1 MIEQS
6 AGYASNCSLARFEN
20 SGLKNA
26 VKEKGQHMLTLF
38 FVALFLIFV
47 NNPSH
52 ELSVNKQ
59 KFETYT
65 RGTELRP

>member
-1 MIEQS
+1 M
-6 AGYASNCSLARFEN
+6 G
-20 SGLKNA
+20 
-26 VKEKGQHMLTLF
+26 EKGKGQQTLTLS

-59 KFETYT
+59 KL
-65 RGTELRP
+65 RRVLGELSLVFDYSIIRLGARLNFC

>member
-1 MIEQS
+1 MKM
-6 AGYASNCSLARFEN
+6 G
-20 SGLKNA
+20 
-26 VKEKGQHMLTLF
+26 EKGKGQQTLTLS

-59 KFETYT
+59 KL
-65 RGTELRP
+65 RRVLGELSLVFDCSIISLGARLNFC

>member
-1 MIEQS
+1 M
-6 AGYASNCSLARFEN
+6 G
-20 SGLKNA
+20 
-26 VKEKGQHMLTLF
+26 EKGKGQQTLTLS

-59 KFETYT
+59 KL
-65 RGTELRP
+65 RRVLGELSLIFDYLIISLGARLNFC

>member
-1 MIEQS
+1 MKM
-6 AGYASNCSLARFEN
+6 G
-20 SGLKNA
+20 
-26 VKEKGQHMLTLF
+26 EKGKGQQTLTLS

-59 KFETYT
+59 KL
-65 RGTELRP
+65 RRVLGELSLVFDYSIISLGVRLNFC

>member
-1 MIEQS
+1 MKM
-6 AGYASNCSLARFEN
+6 G
-20 SGLKNA
+20 
-26 VKEKGQHMLTLF
+26 EKGKGQQTLTLS

-59 KFETYT
+59 KL
-65 RGTELRP
+65 RRVLGELSLVFDYSIISLGARLNF

>member
-1 MIEQS
+1 MKM
-6 AGYASNCSLARFEN
+6 G
-20 SGLKNA
+20 
-26 VKEKGQHMLTLF
+26 EKGKGQQTLTLS

-59 KFETYT
+59 KL
-65 RGTELRP
+65 RRVLGELSLVFDYSIISLGARLSFC

>member
-1 MIEQS
+1 MKT
-6 AGYASNCSLARFEN
+6 G
-20 SGLKNA
+20 
-26 VKEKGQHMLTLF
+26 EKGKGQQTLTLS

-59 KFETYT
+59 KL
-65 RGTELRP
+65 RRVLGELSLVFDCSIISLGARLNFC

>member
-1 MIEQS
+1 M
-6 AGYASNCSLARFEN
+6 G
-20 SGLKNA
+20 
-26 VKEKGQHMLTLF
+26 EKGKGQQTLTLS

-59 KFETYT
+59 KL
-65 RGTELRP
+65 RRVLGELSLVLDYSIISLGARLNFC

>member
-1 MIEQS
+1 M
-6 AGYASNCSLARFEN
+6 G
-20 SGLKNA
+20 
-26 VKEKGQHMLTLF
+26 EKGKGQQTLTLS

-59 KFETYT
+59 KL
-65 RGTELRP
+65 RRVLGELSLVFDYSIISLGARLNLC

>member
-1 MIEQS
+1 M
-6 AGYASNCSLARFEN
+6 G
-20 SGLKNA
+20 
-26 VKEKGQHMLTLF
+26 EKGKGQQTLTLS

-59 KFETYT
+59 KL
-65 RGTELRP
+65 RRVLGELSLVFDYSIISLGARLNSC

>member
-1 MIEQS
+1 M
-6 AGYASNCSLARFEN
+6 G
-20 SGLKNA
+20 
-26 VKEKGQHMLTLF
+26 EKGKGHQTLTLS

-59 KFETYT
+59 KL
-65 RGTELRP
+65 RRVLGELSLVFDYSIISLGARLNFC

>member
-1 MIEQS
+1 M
-6 AGYASNCSLARFEN
+6 
-20 SGLKNA
+20 SGKG
-26 VKEKGQHMLTLF
+26 KGQQMLTLS

-59 KFETYT
+59 K
-65 RGTELRP
+65 LRRVLGKLSVVFDYSIISLGARLDFC

>member
-1 MIEQS
+1 MKM
-6 AGYASNCSLARFEN
+6 G
-20 SGLKNA
+20 
-26 VKEKGQHMLTLF
+26 EKGKGQQTLTLS

-59 KFETYT
+59 KL
-65 RGTELRP
+65 RRVLGELSLVFDYSVISLGARLIFC

>member
-1 MIEQS
+1 M
-6 AGYASNCSLARFEN
+6 G
-20 SGLKNA
+20 
-26 VKEKGQHMLTLF
+26 EKGKGQQTLTLS

-59 KFETYT
+59 KL
-65 RGTELRP
+65 RRVLGELSLVFDHSIISLGARLNFC

>member
-1 MIEQS
+1 M
-6 AGYASNCSLARFEN
+6 G
-20 SGLKNA
+20 
-26 VKEKGQHMLTLF
+26 EKGKGQQTLTLS

-59 KFETYT
+59 KL
-65 RGTELRP
+65 RRVLGELSLVFDYSIISLDARLNFC

>member
-1 MIEQS
+1 M
-6 AGYASNCSLARFEN
+6 G
-20 SGLKNA
+20 
-26 VKEKGQHMLTLF
+26 EKGKGQQTLTLS

-59 KFETYT
+59 KL
-65 RGTELRP
+65 RRVPGELSLVFDYSIISLGARLNLC

>member
-1 MIEQS
+1 M
-6 AGYASNCSLARFEN
+6 G
-20 SGLKNA
+20 
-26 VKEKGQHMLTLF
+26 EKGKGQQTLTLS

-59 KFETYT
+59 KL
-65 RGTELRP
+65 RRVLGELSLVFDCSIISLGARLNFC

>member
-1 MIEQS
+1 MKT
-6 AGYASNCSLARFEN
+6 G
-20 SGLKNA
+20 
-26 VKEKGQHMLTLF
+26 EKGKGQQTLTLS

-59 KFETYT
+59 KL
-65 RGTELRP
+65 RRVLGELSLVFDYSIIILGARLNFC

>member
-1 MIEQS
+1 M
-6 AGYASNCSLARFEN
+6 G
-20 SGLKNA
+20 
-26 VKEKGQHMLTLF
+26 EKGKGQQTLTLS

-59 KFETYT
+59 KL
-65 RGTELRP
+65 RRVLGELSLVFDYSIIS

>member
-1 MIEQS
+1 MKM
-6 AGYASNCSLARFEN
+6 G
-20 SGLKNA
+20 
-26 VKEKGQHMLTLF
+26 EKGKGQQTLTLS

-59 KFETYT
+59 KL
-65 RGTELRP
+65 RRVLGELSLVFDYSIISLGARLNLC

>member
-1 MIEQS
+1 M
-6 AGYASNCSLARFEN
+6 G
-20 SGLKNA
+20 
-26 VKEKGQHMLTLF
+26 EKGKGQQTLTLS

-59 KFETYT
+59 KL
-65 RGTELRP
+65 RRVLGELSLVFDYSVISLGARLIFC

>member
-1 MIEQS
+1 MKM
-6 AGYASNCSLARFEN
+6 G
-20 SGLKNA
+20 
-26 VKEKGQHMLTLF
+26 EKGKGQQTLTLS

-59 KFETYT
+59 KL
-65 RGTELRP
+65 RRVLGELSFIFDYSIISLGSRLNFC

>member
-1 MIEQS
+1 
-6 AGYASNCSLARFEN
+6 
-20 SGLKNA
+20 
-26 VKEKGQHMLTLF
+26 MLTLS

-59 KFETYT
+59 K
-65 RGTELRP
+65 LRRVLGKLSVVFDYSIISLGARLDFC

>member
-1 MIEQS
+1 M
-6 AGYASNCSLARFEN
+6 G
-20 SGLKNA
+20 
-26 VKEKGQHMLTLF
+26 EKGKGQQTLTLS

-59 KFETYT
+59 KL
-65 RGTELRP
+65 RRVLGELSLVFDYSIISLGARLSFC

>member
-1 MIEQS
+1 MKM
-6 AGYASNCSLARFEN
+6 G
-20 SGLKNA
+20 
-26 VKEKGQHMLTLF
+26 EKGKGQQTLTLS

-59 KFETYT
+59 KL
-65 RGTELRP
+65 RRVLGELSFVFDYSIISLGSRLNFC

>member
-1 MIEQS
+1 MKM
-6 AGYASNCSLARFEN
+6 G
-20 SGLKNA
+20 
-26 VKEKGQHMLTLF
+26 EKGKGQQTLTLS

-59 KFETYT
+59 KL
-65 RGTELRP
+65 RRVLGELSLVFDYSIISLGSRLNFC

>member
-1 MIEQS
+1 MGEE
-6 AGYASNCSLARFEN
+6 G
-20 SGLKNA
+20 
-26 VKEKGQHMLTLF
+26 KGQQTLTLS

-59 KFETYT
+59 KL
-65 RGTELRP
+65 RRVLGELSFVFDYSIISLGSRLNFC

>member
-1 MIEQS
+1 MKM
-6 AGYASNCSLARFEN
+6 G
-20 SGLKNA
+20 
-26 VKEKGQHMLTLF
+26 EKGKGQQTLTLS

-59 KFETYT
+59 KL
-65 RGTELRP
+65 RRVPGELSLVFDYSIISLGARLNLC

>member
-1 MIEQS
+1 MKM
-6 AGYASNCSLARFEN
+6 G
-20 SGLKNA
+20 
-26 VKEKGQHMLTLF
+26 EKGKGQQTPTLS

-59 KFETYT
+59 KL
-65 RGTELRP
+65 RRVLGELSFVFDYSIISLGSRLNFC

>member
-1 MIEQS
+1 MKM
-6 AGYASNCSLARFEN
+6 G
-20 SGLKNA
+20 
-26 VKEKGQHMLTLF
+26 EKGKGQQTLTLS

-59 KFETYT
+59 KL
-65 RGTELRP
+65 RRVLGELSLAFDCSIISLGARLNFC

>member
-1 MIEQS
+1 M
-6 AGYASNCSLARFEN
+6 G
-20 SGLKNA
+20 
-26 VKEKGQHMLTLF
+26 EKGKGQQTLTLS

-59 KFETYT
+59 KL
-65 RGTELRP
+65 RRVLGELSLVFDYSIISLGVRLNFC

>member
-1 MIEQS
+1 MKM
-6 AGYASNCSLARFEN
+6 G
-20 SGLKNA
+20 
-26 VKEKGQHMLTLF
+26 EKGKGQQTLTLS

-59 KFETYT
+59 KL
-65 RGTELRP
+65 RRVLGELSLVFDYSTISLGARLNFC

>member
-1 MIEQS
+1 M
-6 AGYASNCSLARFEN
+6 G
-20 SGLKNA
+20 
-26 VKEKGQHMLTLF
+26 EKGKGQQTLTLS

-59 KFETYT
+59 KL
-65 RGTELRP
+65 RRILGELSFVFDCSIISLGSRLNFC

>member
-1 MIEQS
+1 
-6 AGYASNCSLARFEN
+6 
-20 SGLKNA
+20 
-26 VKEKGQHMLTLF
+26 MLTLF

-59 KFETYT
+59 KIETCT

>member
-1 MIEQS
+1 M
-6 AGYASNCSLARFEN
+6 G
-20 SGLKNA
+20 
-26 VKEKGQHMLTLF
+26 EKGKGQQTLTLS

-59 KFETYT
+59 KL
-65 RGTELRP
+65 RRVLGELSFVFDYSIISLGSRLNFC

>member
-1 MIEQS
+1 M
-6 AGYASNCSLARFEN
+6 G
-20 SGLKNA
+20 
-26 VKEKGQHMLTLF
+26 EKGKGQQTLTLS

-59 KFETYT
+59 KL
-65 RGTELRP
+65 RLRRVLGELSLVFDCSIISLGARLNFC

>member
-1 MIEQS
+1 M
-6 AGYASNCSLARFEN
+6 G
-20 SGLKNA
+20 
-26 VKEKGQHMLTLF
+26 EKGKGQQTLTLS

-59 KFETYT
+59 KLRQTETETCT
-65 RGTELRP
+65 RGTEPRL

>member
-1 MIEQS
+1 MKMGEK
-6 AGYASNCSLARFEN
+6 A
-20 SGLKNA
+20 
-26 VKEKGQHMLTLF
+26 KGQQTLTLS

-59 KFETYT
+59 KL
-65 RGTELRP
+65 RRVLGELSFAFDYSIISLGARLNFC